1 MEPYVTR
8 TVSFPLRVVPYPN
21 GKWEQRFDL
30 EPARGEEL
38 IGGETEADKAK
49 LQNFIEFAASLGAKV
64 DLDSVTFGRFVT
76 VNYRNPLGPNW
87 KSLSVALTILV
98 IEPFD

>member
-1 MEPYVTR
+1 LTSSTDCTSADSESDVSGDEEPYITR
-8 TVSFPLRVVPYPN
+8 MFFPLRVVPYPN
-21 GKWEQRFDL
+21 GKREQRFDL

-64 DLDSVTFGRFVT
+64 DLDSVTFGRLVH
-76 VNYRNPLGPNW
+76 YRNPLGPN
-87 KSLSVALTILV
+87 
-98 IEPFD
+98 